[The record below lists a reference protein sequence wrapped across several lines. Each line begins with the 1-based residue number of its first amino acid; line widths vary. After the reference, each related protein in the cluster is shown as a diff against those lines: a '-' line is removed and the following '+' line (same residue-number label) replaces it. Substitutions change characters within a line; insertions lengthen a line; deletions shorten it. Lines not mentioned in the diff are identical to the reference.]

1 MAGETGQALRDKIMG
16 LSYAPGGRPGKP
28 KVTTATAEDGT
39 RTKTTTI
46 PEGSQTEH
54 SKPGSGVSHRLDALV
69 TPQTVRW
76 PDRG

>member
-28 KVTTATAEDGT
+28 KVSTDTLADGT
-39 RTKTTTI
+39 RTQTTTI

-69 TPQTVRW
+69 TPQTVRRS
-76 PDRG
+76 DGD

>member
-1 MAGETGQALRDKIMG
+1 MAGETGQEFRDKI
-16 LSYAPGGRPGKP
+16 LSLQVAKGGRPGRA
-28 KVTTATAEDGT
+28 KVTTATLDDGT